1 MKGLKFRFS
10 KKLIFL
16 MMGSVV
22 VLGGGSGA
30 AAVFIGTDKILGP
43 SYLETNGLKCTTL
56 DTVKIKRDQRY
67 WVRKYVVSDEHGDG
81 MARIRTALRVAK
93 AVQEKE
99 HADLVQVAMLDKSGP
114 TDRARMRGRT
124 IGAQVVYIPDLAK
137 APQGASNQTY
147 SAYYL
152 DGSAAPD
159 GEFYGMRI
167 DLPLEDVEALT
178 ARLTDKADCVDPA
191 AAAPAG
197 EHGAPS
203 GHGEKPKKGGD
214 HAKPSGHGESS
225 GHGEASSGHG
235 AAPAAGGHDAP
246 APAEGHGEEVA
257 AKESGGFLSS
267 ITGMIFGSKKEAP
280 AEGHGSEAPAAE
292 HAVAPAGGHD
302 APAAGHAAPAPAA
315 AAAHGADK
323 PASAAPEA
331 AAPAKA
337 SAAGDHGEKPAPAK
351 EQAAVEPKK
360 EEGGFL
366 SSLTGMIFGGDK
378 AEKPAETQ
386 AATAPKEPAAEP
398 RTSAEGGKRWSKST
412 DADAVHG
419 EGAPA
424 DAKAPDAK
432 AADAKPVNVEGPP
445 LATDGSTAA
454 DAAGAAWLAKM
465 RGQSAA
471 APAASPAPAAAAPAK
486 PAKPDQE
493 ASAKPAKPI
502 H

>member
-43 SYLETNGLKCTTL
+43 SYLEINGLACRTL
-56 DTVKIKRDQRY
+56 DTVKIKRDQHY
-67 WVRKYVVSDEHGDG
+67 WVRKYVVSDEPGDG

-99 HADLVQVAMLDKSGP
+99 HADLVQVAMIDKAGP
-114 TDRARMRGRT
+114 TDRARMRGRM

-137 APQGASNQTY
+137 APEGANAQTY

-152 DGSAAPD
+152 DGAAAAD

-167 DLPLEDVEALT
+167 DLPLEDVEGVT

-203 GHGEKPKKGGD
+203 GHGEKPKKVD
-214 HAKPSGHGESS
+214 KSS

-235 AAPAAGGHDAP
+235 EAPAHGAAPAAESHG

-267 ITGMIFGSKKEAP
+267 ITGMIFGSKKEEP
-280 AEGHGSEAPAAE
+280 AEGHGPDAVPAE
-292 HAVAPAGGHD
+292 HAAAPAEGHD
-302 APAAGHAAPAPAA
+302 APAADHGTAAPAA
-315 AAAHGADK
+315 AGAHGSDR
-323 PASAAPEA
+323 P
-331 AAPAKA
+331 APAKA
-337 SAAGDHGEKPAPAK
+337 AADHGDKPAAAK
-351 EQAAVEPKK
+351 QEAVAEPKK

-366 SSLTGMIFGGDK
+366 ASLTGMIFGGGE
-378 AEKPAETQ
+378 AEKPAEAQ
-386 AATAPKEPAAEP
+386 AAKAPKEPAPEP
-398 RTSAEGGKRWSKST
+398 RISADGGKRWSKST
-412 DADAVHG
+412 DADAVH
-419 EGAPA
+419 ADAQSADAKPA
-424 DAKAPDAK
+424 DAKQ
-432 AADAKPVNVEGPP
+432 VTVEGPP

-465 RGQSAA
+465 RGQSGAA
-471 APAASPAPAAAAPAK
+471 AAPAPAAAAPAK
-486 PAKPDQE
+486 PTKPDQE
-493 ASAKPAKPI
+493 ASAKPAKPA